1 MSTNKARQSRRLK
14 RHRVRN
20 HVVSNAEKQH
30 QEQQQEVEFG
40 EEAAT
45 FSDTLRIATQHSKID
60 HWSGI
65 GMLAV
70 IFSICAFFL
79 FPIPMGVGGTALGVL
94 AYLQGSRSSGI
105 FAAVAGLLAVL
116 VQFIAMSS

>member
-20 HVVSNAEKQH
+20 HAVSNAEKQ
-30 QEQQQEVEFG
+30 QQQQDVEFG

-65 GMLAV
+65 GILAV

-79 FPIPMGVGGTALGVL
+79 FPIPMGVGSAALGVL

>member
-14 RHRVRN
+14 RHRVRK
-20 HVVSNAEKQH
+20 HAVSNAEKQ
-30 QEQQQEVEFG
+30 QQQQQDVEFG

-45 FSDTLRIATQHSKID
+45 FSDTLRFATQHSKID

-79 FPIPMGVGGTALGVL
+79 FPIPMGVGGAALGVL

-105 FAAVAGLLAVL
+105 FAAVAGLLAIL
-116 VQFIAMSS
+116 VQFIVMSS